1 MSTET
6 LIYDIT
12 RAVYRRLGENASPAL
27 VEDLVTDVYRALQ
40 PALQSQPP
48 SPSSAEVAPSNHTRA
63 VISVFGN
70 DGIGIAAT
78 ILNVL
83 AETKCSLVDIDQTI
97 LRGKFAMVLIA
108 DTTRAD
114 ISITALKERLNQVA
128 EKLDVKIYVQREDLF
143 HAMHRV

>member
-40 PALQSQPP
+40 PALQAQVVATP
-48 SPSSAEVAPSNHTRA
+48 AEPAPSNQTRA

-83 AETKCSLVDIDQTI
+83 AETRCSLVDIDQTI

-108 DTTRAD
+108 DTTSAE
-114 ISITALKERLNQVA
+114 ISMTALKEKLDKVG

>member
-40 PALQSQPP
+40 PALQAQAVS
-48 SPSSAEVAPSNHTRA
+48 SPAEPAPSNQTRA

-83 AETKCSLVDIDQTI
+83 AETRCSLVDIDQTI

-108 DTTRAD
+108 DTTSAD
-114 ISITALKERLNQVA
+114 ISMTALKEKLDKVG

>member
-1 MSTET
+1 MSTES

-40 PALQSQPP
+40 PALQAQTAHAP
-48 SPSSAEVAPSNHTRA
+48 AEPAPANQTRA

-83 AETKCSLVDIDQTI
+83 AETRCSLVDIDQTI

-108 DTTRAD
+108 DTTSAD
-114 ISITALKERLNQVA
+114 LSITALREKLEKVG

>member
-40 PALQSQPP
+40 PALQAHAVTP
-48 SPSSAEVAPSNHTRA
+48 SPVESAPSNQTRA

-83 AETKCSLVDIDQTI
+83 AETRCSLVDIDQTI

-108 DTTRAD
+108 DTTSAD
-114 ISITALKERLNQVA
+114 LSITALREKLEKVG

>member
-40 PALQSQPP
+40 PALQAQAVATP
-48 SPSSAEVAPSNHTRA
+48 AEPAPSNQTRA

-83 AETKCSLVDIDQTI
+83 AETRCSLVDIDQTI

-108 DTTRAD
+108 DTTSAE
-114 ISITALKERLNQVA
+114 ISITALKEKLDKVG

>member
-1 MSTET
+1 MSTES

-40 PALQSQPP
+40 PALQAQAVTP
-48 SPSSAEVAPSNHTRA
+48 SPVESAPSNQTRA

-83 AETKCSLVDIDQTI
+83 AETRCSLVDIDQTI

-108 DTTRAD
+108 DTTSAD
-114 ISITALKERLNQVA
+114 LSITALREKLEKVG